1 MADRDGRQ
9 RKRFLRVSSS
19 EPSAKKKEV
28 VKVRERQRERERE
41 TDTGKQEE
49 EEEAAVVKRKEER
62 RVGFRQEIFRDEQGS
77 RATIR
82 TVTAYGIRF
91 GIRFQRRR
99 DDVSPPKSRYARPAV
114 CRLDAIINSE

>member
-28 VKVRERQRERERE
+28 VKVRERQRERE

-99 DDVSPPKSRYARPAV
+99 DDVSPPKSRYVRPAV